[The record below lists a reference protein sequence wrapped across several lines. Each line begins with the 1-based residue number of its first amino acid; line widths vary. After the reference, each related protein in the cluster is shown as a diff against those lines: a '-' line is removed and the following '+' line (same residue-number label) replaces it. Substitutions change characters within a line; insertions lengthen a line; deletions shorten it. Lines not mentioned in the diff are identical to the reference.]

1 MSSAAV
7 STSMMPNG
15 NDVHFSNLDRNH
27 VARTATMDQQL
38 IALEAVC
45 ADLESLC
52 AAQANAKR
60 DDRVAA
66 LEAAATDLGIFRPDV
81 EAVINDLKLEV
92 PKITKHWEEADA
104 CCLLSS
110 YPQVQI

>member
-66 LEAAATDLGIFRPDV
+66 ATDLGIFRPDV
-81 EAVINDLKLEV
+81 KAVINDLKLEV
-92 PKITKHWEEADA
+92 QKITKHWEEADA
-104 CCLLSS
+104 CWLLST
-110 YPQVQI
+110 YPQVQF